1 MTPIHILFLVV
12 AAVTLFA
19 AGMVVST
26 RRMMHS
32 ALWLILALMGV
43 AVIFAMLDSSFFAVV
58 QVLVYIG
65 AIAILIIFAIML
77 TRRVMEDVG
86 AQVNKAWW
94 LPVGGVVLLFLGI
107 ILALGEWS
115 GFEAALPPLPPTA
128 NDLTLFG
135 QVLTSPSGFV
145 IPFEVASI
153 LLLAGLIGAIYLGT
167 EGKRGKK

>member
-1 MTPIHILFLVV
+1 MTPIHIVFLIV

-19 AGMVVST
+19 AGMVVTT

-43 AVIFAMLDSSFFAVV
+43 AIVFAMLDASFFAVV

-77 TRRVMEDVG
+77 TRRVMEDTG
-86 AQVNKAWW
+86 PQMNKGWW
-94 LPVGGVVLLFLGI
+94 LPVVGVVLLFLGI
-107 ILALGEWS
+107 VVGLSQWS
-115 GFEAALPPLPPTA
+115 GFETLLPPLPADA
-128 NDLTLFG
+128 NNLALFG
-135 QVLTSPSGFV
+135 QALTSPESYV

-153 LLLAGLIGAIYLGT
+153 LLLAALMGAIYLGT